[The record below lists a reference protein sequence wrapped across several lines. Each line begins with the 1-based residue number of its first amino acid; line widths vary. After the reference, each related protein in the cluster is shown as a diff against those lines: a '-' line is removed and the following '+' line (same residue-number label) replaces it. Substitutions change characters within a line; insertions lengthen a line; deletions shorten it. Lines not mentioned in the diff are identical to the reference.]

1 VPNGV
6 FVKTLNRFG
15 SDANFPFHLAVD
27 CSSTSLTAVVFSDGR
42 LARGHD
48 AVTAGRVNRV
58 ARTGAYE
65 VIFDRDVSLCTYT
78 ASLGDPGDG
87 AFVFPATIQVARRLG
102 RPKGVFLAVENAA
115 GGVRDAGFHL
125 KVTC

>member
-1 VPNGV
+1 
-6 FVKTLNRFG
+6 
-15 SDANFPFHLAVD
+15 
-27 CSSTSLTAVVFSDGR
+27 
-42 LARGHD
+42 
-48 AVTAGRVNRV
+48 
-58 ARTGAYE
+58 